1 MTSQVPTAPSAS
13 WWLRM
18 GHDLRSP
25 VAPIRMAVQ
34 MLGMDSMNSAEQ
46 ANCLKLLDRQVDL
59 LLANIEDMSELLR
72 INAGTFEFNPVNA
85 DLGDCFEFLEGR
97 SALMRELKHSGT
109 TLVTVP
115 WPSPLVARHDPDRL
129 VTVLEFLLSRFA
141 RYGARGG
148 TVRLALKPGPGIALW
163 SMEADATPLADDAE
177 FQYVLGNSSAVNECE
192 GRALLAR
199 ELVVLHG
206 LQFLSM
212 PPGEGI
218 AFSMPIE
225 T

>member
-1 MTSQVPTAPSAS
+1 MTRQLPMAPPAS

-18 GHDLRSP
+18 GHDLRGP

-34 MLGMDSMNSAEQ
+34 ILRMDSMDSSEQ
-46 ANCLKLLDRQVDL
+46 ANCLKLLDRQLDL

-72 INAGTFEFNPVNA
+72 INAGRFEFNPVTA
-85 DLGDCFEFLEGR
+85 DLGDCFELLEGR
-97 SALMRELKHSGT
+97 SVLKRELELVGA

-129 VTVLEFLLSRFA
+129 ATLLEFLVSRFA
-141 RYGARGG
+141 RCGVRGG
-148 TVRLALKPGPGIALW
+148 TVRLALAPGPGIALW
-163 SMEADATPLADDAE
+163 TMEADVTGLADDTE
-177 FQYVLGNSSAVNECE
+177 FQYVLGNSSAVDNCE
-192 GRALLAR
+192 ARALLAR

-206 LQFLSM
+206 LQFLCVPSAK
-212 PPGEGI
+212 GI
-218 AFSMPIE
+218 AFSMAIE